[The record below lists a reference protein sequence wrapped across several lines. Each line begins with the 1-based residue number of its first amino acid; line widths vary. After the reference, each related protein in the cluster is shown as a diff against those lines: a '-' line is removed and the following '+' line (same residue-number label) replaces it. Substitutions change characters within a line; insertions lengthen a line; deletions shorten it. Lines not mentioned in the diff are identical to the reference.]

1 MQEKNNNL
9 TQEILKKVK
18 QHKKYKSIADEIVVE
33 EINKY
38 LKSNPSEKIN
48 KEMIKSIRK
57 QLHRLYSS
65 YQTGKKTKRE
75 KYLEELKTNKN
86 NQELLNNLLSI
97 TISTKE
103 RLNQYPELYKQI
115 FKITGKPKTIVDL
128 GSGLNPLSYP
138 LMKIKT
144 LNYYAYDIDEED
156 MKFLNKYFK
165 IMKQQ
170 GLNGKAEII
179 NLRKLENNSKLKNLP
194 ESDIILLL
202 KVIDLIDEKKKNIS
216 EELIKQLIKKTKY
229 IVASF
234 ATKTL
239 TRKPMKLPRRQGF
252 EKMLERNNL
261 KAQTIKTDNEIFY
274 MISES
279 L

>member
-234 ATKTL
+234 ETL